1 VRWGVEI
8 ARKGRR
14 AEEVILNCL
23 SLSEIAAFF
32 AQRDAV
38 APRKDR
44 DAEARLPARRSIE
57 GEAHQCAA
65 RDASGSMAPLF
76 SRNM

>member
-1 VRWGVEI
+1 VPRE
-8 ARKGRR
+8 R
-14 AEEVILNCL
+14 ILNCL

-32 AQRDAV
+32 AER
-38 APRKDR
+38 
-44 DAEARLPARRSIE
+44 ERRE

-65 RDASGSMAPLF
+65 RAASGSMAPLF